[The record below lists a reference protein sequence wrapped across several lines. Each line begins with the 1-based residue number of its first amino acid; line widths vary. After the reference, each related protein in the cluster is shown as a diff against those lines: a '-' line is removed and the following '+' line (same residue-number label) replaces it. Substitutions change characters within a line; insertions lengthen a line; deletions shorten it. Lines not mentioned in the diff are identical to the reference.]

1 MKNNKFP
8 GESSQAG
15 GAQNAAT
22 SASGRTGAA
31 RAALWLALVCGALQA
46 QEPSP
51 APDRASDAAPATIA
65 VGGADEPVRLTPL
78 EVTGDR
84 AALPRYV
91 ADSASSATK
100 TDTPL
105 IETPQSISVLTE
117 ERLRDLGALTLQD
130 ALRYSAGVR
139 SDAYGVDARGDFA
152 IVRGTEYVPYR
163 DGLRSVFGHN
173 NNVRPDVYALESVE
187 VLRGPSSVLYGQG
200 SSGGMVNVVSKRP
213 QARAAQELRLE
224 YGEYD
229 RRQLS
234 VDSTGPLSGNESLLY
249 RIVGLARSAG
259 TQVDFVDDN
268 RWYVA
273 PSLTWTPAR
282 WLRWTVLGNVQRDE
296 SGSSTAF
303 LPWEGTIRPSRNGQ
317 IPTNRFTSEPAFDAY
332 DTWQDAVT
340 SVLALDFGEHWT
352 LQQSLRYSDSGAH
365 YRSLFPNVYTGD
377 PYLLDPLRR
386 RSVLRVGFASDTQAQ
401 ALTADQRLR
410 ARWRWGSVEQTLLA
424 GFDATRTTLLEQ
436 QGLSSVAQILL
447 QGSFD
452 LYEPR
457 YGNFIAP
464 TLAPL
469 PDLALR
475 QNGMYVQDQL
485 RIGDGLVA
493 LLGVRRDEARSQNAG
508 ESEVRDAQT
517 SRRAGLLYR
526 FAAGVAPYL
535 SYSESFDPVAGYD
548 QDGAPFRP
556 VRGVQREAG
565 LKFESADNTR
575 MLTVAAFD
583 LRERNRLA
591 PGDTPA
597 QQKQLGTSRIR
608 GVEVEAMAALL
619 DTLDVIASYTH
630 LQGQSDQGPNADNGA
645 RYKNLVGV
653 ARDSVSAWL
662 HWRLGYGFSVGAGA
676 RYTAAIPDESATVEV
691 PAVTLFDAA
700 LAWESPHWRLA
711 VNASNLEDQTVI
723 AVCLE
728 RGDCFYGP
736 RRNVVGS
743 LSYRF

>member
-1 MKNNKFP
+1 MRVVLVAVYSALS
-8 GESSQAG
+8 GIVQAEE
-15 GAQNAAT
+15 ASPQAPVEAT
-22 SASGRTGAA
+22 
-31 RAALWLALVCGALQA
+31 
-46 QEPSP
+46 P
-51 APDRASDAAPATIA
+51 TIA
-65 VGGADEPVRLTPL
+65 VTSQEEPTRLAPL
-78 EVTGDR
+78 EVEGER
-84 AALPRYV
+84 EGLSRYV
-91 ADSASSATK
+91 ADSASGATK

-213 QARAAQELRLE
+213 QARAAHELRAE
-224 YGEYD
+224 YGDYD
-229 RRQLS
+229 RRQLAI
-234 VDSTGPLSGNESLLY
+234 DSTGPLGGDDALLY
-249 RIVGLARSAG
+249 RIVALARSAG

-273 PSLTWTPAR
+273 PALTWTPAR

-317 IPTNRFTSEPAFDAY
+317 IPTNRFASEPEFDAY

-340 SVLALDFGEHWT
+340 SLLDLDLGEHWT
-352 LQQSLRYSDSGAH
+352 LQQNLRYSDSGAH

-386 RSVLRVGFASDTQAQ
+386 RSVLRVGFGSDTEAQ

-410 ARWRWGSVEQTLLA
+410 ARWRWGIVEQTLIA
-424 GFDATRTTLLEQ
+424 GFDATRTTLIEQ
-436 QGLSSVAQILL
+436 QGLLSVPQILL

-452 LYEPR
+452 LYAPR
-457 YGNFIAP
+457 YGNYIEP
-464 TLAPL
+464 TLQPL

-475 QNGMYVQDQL
+475 QNGAYVQDQL
-485 RIGDGLVA
+485 RIGDGLIA
-493 LLGVRRDEARSQNAG
+493 LLGVRRDAASSQETGKA
-508 ESEVRDAQT
+508 EVHDAET

-526 FAAGVAPYL
+526 FDAGWSPYL

-548 QDGAPFRP
+548 QDGAPFKP
-556 VRGVQREAG
+556 VRGEQREAG
-565 LKFESADNTR
+565 LKFQNSDD
-575 MLTVAAFD
+575 TVLVTAAAFD
-583 LRERNRLA
+583 LRETNRLA
-591 PGDTPA
+591 PGDNPA

-608 GVEVEAMAALL
+608 GYEFEAMAAVF
-619 DTLDVIASYTH
+619 DTLDLLASYTH
-630 LQGQSDQGPNADNGA
+630 LQGQSDQGPNAEADA
-645 RYKNLVGV
+645 RYQNLVGV
-653 ARDSVSAWL
+653 ARDSANAWL
-662 HWRLGYGFSVGAGA
+662 RWRIGYGFSIGAGA
-676 RYTAAIPDESATVEV
+676 RYTGAIPSESNSVEV

-700 LAWESPHWRLA
+700 LSWESPHWRLA
-711 VNASNLEDQTVI
+711 LSGSNLEDETVI

-736 RRNVVGS
+736 RRNIVGS
-743 LSYRF
+743 IAYRF